1 MMRRLCDCT
10 SCLSMAVRLAVGGA
24 VVFAFLDLAVTTV
37 LFTHGLD
44 FSRFRSDALDFTMTA
59 SSLDLWATTPLRAAL
74 LLGASIGVL
83 WNRRD
88 GPPRVTRL
96 FTAILLICM
105 VLVSYSLAK
114 LLLWAEE
121 GPLDQQPWFLGLVG
135 WSCASS
141 LGLLLP
147 WSLLG
152 RSSESSTTDSEET
165 KNLVEAASGE
175 EVASGEEPAVTAR
188 EERKVEQVSSSA
200 TLGRLLAYCRK
211 DGALLF
217 VAFFFLSV
225 AATCE

>member
-1 MMRRLCDCT
+1 
-10 SCLSMAVRLAVGGA
+10 MAVRLAVGGA
-24 VVFAFLDLAVTTV
+24 VVFAILDLAVTTV
-37 LFTHGLD
+37 LYTHGLD
-44 FSRFRSDALDFTMTA
+44 FSYFRSDTLDFSMTR
-59 SSLDLWATTPLRAAL
+59 SSLDVWAATLLRTTL
-74 LLGASIGVL
+74 LLGASLGVL
-83 WNRRD
+83 WNRQD
-88 GPPRVTRL
+88 GPPRMARL
-96 FTAILLICM
+96 FTPVTLLCM

-114 LLLWAEE
+114 LLLRAEE
-121 GPLDQQPWFLGLVG
+121 GPLGQQPWFLSLVC

-152 RSSESSTTDSEET
+152 RSSSESSTAGSEDT

-175 EVASGEEPAVTAR
+175 EPEAGEEQ
-188 EERKVEQVSSSA
+188 KVEEVASSA
-200 TLGRLLAYCRK
+200 TLWRLLAYCRK